1 MQVSEFSPAEMAKF
15 REKMKPV
22 VDKHGAHVGADVVTS
37 LQAELAK
44 ARK

>member
-1 MQVSEFSPAEMAKF
+1 MQVSEFSAAEMAKF

-22 VDKHGAHVGADVVTS
+22 VDKHAAQVGPDVVKA

-44 ARK
+44 VRK